1 MPGLAFPQCPLLLA
15 LKNPFRCT
23 LKKKRNKKC
32 KALKVTRK
40 GNGFYGA
47 SPRIPA
53 SCEMHSFLEGG
64 KYRAKIADCSVLE
77 LINLVSEVA

>member
-23 LKKKRNKKC
+23 LKKC
-32 KALKVTRK
+32 TALKVTRK
-40 GNGFYGA
+40 GNAFYGA

-53 SCEMHSFLEGG
+53 SCEMHSFMEGG

-77 LINLVSEVA
+77 PINLVSEVA